1 MGVSQRLVLL
11 LKLGEETNILDGDDR
26 LVGKGLEESDLP
38 LSKELRIRAADGDNT
53 DGGALFHHGDVEYR
67 PPALTPCDH
76 AALGKFV
83 VLALRVSEV
92 ECPCLEHRPA
102 CDGPADDGKGGR
114 RGDGAVMGNRDE
126 LVVFP
131 LKDGGVVRVAQAS
144 GGLGHGVEYRLNV
157 GRRARDHSQDLRS
170 RRLLVQRLFRLVEQ
184 ADILNGDD
192 CLIGKGSHQLD
203 LLLGKGLNLDSTD
216 HDHADDSAFPE
227 HRDGEDRAVHLIL
240 CPKILRPLV
249 LGIGQDVVDVH
260 GSALQDSP
268 SRRRCSVLADR
279 IPFRELEP
287 LRRVPEAH
295 CDAIEIR
302 ILPVDEALVRTA
314 ESHGILD

>member
-1 MGVSQRLVLL
+1 MAMTAWSAKVSRRATCRSVKSCGSVRRTEITPMAAPSFIMGTLSIDRQPSRRAITLL
-11 LKLGEETNILDGDDR
+11 SGNSSSSLC
-26 LVGKGLEESDLP
+26 
-38 LSKELRIRAADGDNT
+38 
-53 DGGALFHHGDVEYR
+53 AL
-67 PPALTPCDH
+67 A
-76 AALGKFV
+76 KW
-83 VLALRVSEV
+83 S
-92 ECPCLEHRPA
+92 PCLEHRPA

-203 LLLGKGLNLDSTD
+203 LL
-216 HDHADDSAFPE
+216 
-227 HRDGEDRAVHLIL
+227 
-240 CPKILRPLV
+240 
-249 LGIGQDVVDVH
+249 
-260 GSALQDSP
+260 
-268 SRRRCSVLADR
+268 
-279 IPFRELEP
+279 
-287 LRRVPEAH
+287 
-295 CDAIEIR
+295 
-302 ILPVDEALVRTA
+302 
-314 ESHGILD
+314 